1 MKSVT
6 PWLCKARGDFCLEI
20 YFYICIYKNKLH
32 LCAKIFLPRIVNICL
47 HRRRFLIYKAELN
60 ARKFIEKK
68 NQTSCEFESVR
79 DTGSRVSKY
88 ILLLTVNN
96 LLK

>member
-1 MKSVT
+1 MSRFFAT
-6 PWLCKARGDFCLEI
+6 DCKRLFTKKAI
-20 YFYICIYKNKLH
+20 
-32 LCAKIFLPRIVNICL
+32 
-47 HRRRFLIYKAELN
+47 LIYKAELN